1 MKLRVLIVEDD
12 RLNAELA
19 RDLLEARGHEVELAP
34 DAVTFRALVA
44 GVVDGGARPNIVLMD
59 IRLPDGDGVE
69 LLREARGTLVDVP
82 IVAVTA
88 QALAEE
94 RLRLATAGFAAVM
107 TKPIDTRAFGPDI
120 ERLAA
125 AKPQLL

>member
-44 GVVDGGARPNIVLMD
+44 GVVGGSARPHIVLMD

-69 LLREARGTLVDVP
+69 LLHEARGTLVDYAAGRSNGP
-82 IVAVTA
+82 FQMLSRLISGSMAK
-88 QALAEE
+88 AL
-94 RLRLATAGFAAVM
+94 RPPPAGRPKSIA
-107 TKPIDTRAFGPDI
+107 
-120 ERLAA
+120 
-125 AKPQLL
+125 

>member
-34 DAVTFRALVA
+34 DALTFRAMVIN
-44 GVVDGGARPNIVLMD
+44 GARPHIVLMD

-69 LLREARGTLVDVP
+69 LLHEARTTLAGIP

-94 RLRLATAGFAAVM
+94 RLRLAAAGFAAVM
-107 TKPIDTRAFGPDI
+107 TKPIDTRAFGPEI
-120 ERLAA
+120 ERLANA
-125 AKPQLL
+125 ALT

>member
-34 DAVTFRALVA
+34 DAVTFRGFVA
-44 GVVDGGARPNIVLMD
+44 AGMRPNIVLMD

-69 LLREARGTLVDVP
+69 LLHEARGTLVDIP

-94 RLRLATAGFAAVM
+94 RLRLAAAGFAAVM
-107 TKPIDTRAFGPDI
+107 TKPIDTRAFGPEI
-120 ERLAA
+120 ERLAGA
-125 AKPQLL
+125 IASL

>member
-19 RDLLEARGHEVELAP
+19 RDLLEARGHDVELAP
-34 DAVTFRALVA
+34 DAATFRATMAA
-44 GVVDGGARPNIVLMD
+44 GTRPSIVLMD

-69 LLREARGTLVDVP
+69 LLHEARRDMPGVP
-82 IVAVTA
+82 VVAVTA

-94 RLRLATAGFAAVM
+94 RLRLAAAGFNAVL
-107 TKPIDTRAFGPDI
+107 TKPIDTRSFGAEI

-125 AKPQLL
+125 LAVTA

>member
-34 DAVTFRALVA
+34 DALTFRAMV
-44 GVVDGGARPNIVLMD
+44 GNGARPHIVLMD

-69 LLREARGTLVDVP
+69 LLHEARGTLVGIP

-94 RLRLATAGFAAVM
+94 RLRLAAAGFAAVM
-107 TKPIDTRAFGPDI
+107 TKPIDTRAFGPEI
-120 ERLAA
+120 ERLATVG
-125 AKPQLL
+125 QR

>member
-1 MKLRVLIVEDD
+1 MMLRVLIVEDD

-19 RDLLEARGHEVELAP
+19 RDLLEARGHTVELAS
-34 DAVTFRALVA
+34 DAASYRAMVA
-44 GVVDGGARPNIVLMD
+44 AGTRPHIVLMD

-69 LLREARGTLVDVP
+69 LLHESRVTLAGVP

-94 RLRLATAGFAAVM
+94 RTRLAAAGFASVM
-107 TKPIDTRAFGPDI
+107 TKPIDTRAFGPEI
-120 ERLAA
+120 ERLAGQA
-125 AKPQLL
+125 QAPESVA